1 MTKLAKEDIL
11 NRVIKTFEFI
21 KVDRGLVL
29 KVLTYLKRDELEA
42 ALFLLIS
49 YNEKCEAKNEIKI
62 ARPELHGFEE
72 QEVLTR
78 LIQEAYV
85 TAKLFNA
92 EDRLLNSIW
101 SEDWEIKG
109 KKI

>member
-1 MTKLAKEDIL
+1 MINLAKEDIL
-11 NRVIKTFEFI
+11 NQVIKTFEFI

-29 KVLTYLKRDELEA
+29 KISTYLKRDELEA

-49 YNEKCEAKNEIKI
+49 HNERCESKNEIKFE
-62 ARPELHGFEE
+62 RPELHGFSE
-72 QEVLTR
+72 QDTLTR

-92 EDRLLNSIW
+92 EDRLLNSLW
-101 SEDWEIKG
+101 SEDWEIIR

>member
-1 MTKLAKEDIL
+1 MDRLAKEDIL

-21 KVDRGLVL
+21 KVDRGLVF
-29 KVLTYLKRDELEA
+29 KVLTYLQRNELSM
-42 ALFLLIS
+42 ALDLLIR
-49 YNEKCEAKNEIKI
+49 YNEKCESQNEIKI
-62 ARPELHGFEE
+62 ARPELHGFQD

-101 SEDWEIKG
+101 SEDWEING